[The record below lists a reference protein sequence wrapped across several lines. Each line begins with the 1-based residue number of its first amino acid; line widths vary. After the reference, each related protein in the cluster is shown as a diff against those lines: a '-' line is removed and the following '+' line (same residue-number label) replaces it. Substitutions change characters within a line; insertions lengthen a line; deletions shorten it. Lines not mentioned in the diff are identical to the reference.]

1 MAIDLFTD
9 MGKSDKELHPQ
20 YVVLR
25 DSPHYAPARGQ
36 LRELQAAFVDPDGN
50 FVEQFQTTGFDSRTF
65 EFFLFAMFV
74 ESGHE
79 IRREQHRPDFLIARD
94 GLTAAVE
101 AVTASAPSND
111 GLQPYFAVPE
121 GQTKQEREEYIRNNV
136 PIRLGSPLF
145 TKLRQRYW
153 LEPHVLGRPFV
164 IAIQD
169 FHQSGS
175 LATSSTA
182 LSRYLFGF
190 EQEWYHDENGKLIIM
205 ERGVDYHRVGA
216 KEIPSGFFNQPE
228 ANNISAILF
237 CNSGTI
243 PKFARMGHE
252 GIHRSKAVRMI
263 RFGTCY
269 QHDPN
274 ASLPE
279 GFIYEVGE
287 PINGR
292 ETWREGT
299 ALIRNPNAL
308 IPLPDEWFG
317 AAIEEN
323 SVNGKHV
330 TTFRESFLPYWS
342 LTLMFPSDTPK
353 RNIRKQV
360 AKIYTDLSKSYPMLG
375 TLDELLPT
383 CRGVRW
389 LRVLFELFKS
399 SRARSNDNSTR

>member
-1 MAIDLFTD
+1 
-9 MGKSDKELHPQ
+9 
-20 YVVLR
+20 
-25 DSPHYAPARGQ
+25 
-36 LRELQAAFVDPDGN
+36 
-50 FVEQFQTTGFDSRTF
+50 
-65 EFFLFAMFV
+65 MFV

-79 IRREQHRPDFLIARD
+79 VNRKQQRPDFLISQG
-94 GLTAAVE
+94 GLTVAVE
-101 AVTASAPSND
+101 AVTASVPSND
-111 GLQPYFAVPE
+111 GIQPYFAVAE
-121 GQTKQEREEYIRNNV
+121 EQTKQQREEYIRNNV

-153 LEPHVLGRPFV
+153 LEPHVSGRPFV

-169 FHQSGS
+169 FHQPGS
-175 LATSSTA
+175 LATSSTP

-190 EQEWYHDENGKLIIM
+190 EQEWYHDVDGKLIIT
-205 ERGVDYHRVGA
+205 ERDVDYHRVGS
-216 KEIPSGFFNQPE
+216 KKIPSGFFNQPE

-252 GIHRSKAVRMI
+252 GVHRSKVVWMI

-279 GFIYEVGE
+279 GFLYEVGD
-287 PINGR
+287 PRNGR
-292 ETWREGT
+292 ESWREGT

-308 IPLPDEWFG
+308 NPLPGEWFG

-330 TTFRESFLPYWS
+330 TTFREPFLPYWS
-342 LTLMFPSDTPK
+342 LTEMYPSDIPERHIQK
-353 RNIRKQV
+353 RV
-360 AKIYTDLSKSYPMLG
+360 ARIHEELSKSFPMLG
-375 TLDELLPT
+375 TLGELFPT
-383 CRGVRW
+383 RRGVRW
-389 LRVLFELFKS
+389 LQALIELFKS
-399 SRARSNDNSTR
+399 SRAKTNDDSAH